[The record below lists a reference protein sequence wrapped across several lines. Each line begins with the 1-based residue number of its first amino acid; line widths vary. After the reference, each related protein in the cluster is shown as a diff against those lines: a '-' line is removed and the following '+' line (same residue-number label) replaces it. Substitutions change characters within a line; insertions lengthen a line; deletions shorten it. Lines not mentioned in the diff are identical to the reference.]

1 MSLAILAIIVFLL
14 YLRLRPRMAVFL
26 RDGEKGKIERDDMV
40 VDVEFTEISSP
51 FVNVYYKITEG
62 GRNVAEEKCR
72 MDASSGSMRLFPND
86 SRYHDYAYVLTGEVS
101 RKRDRV
107 GVYLDKRV

>member
-1 MSLAILAIIVFLL
+1 MSLAILVIIVLLL
-14 YLRLRPRMAVFL
+14 YLRLRPRRAVFL

-40 VDVEFTEISSP
+40 VDVEFTEISS
-51 FVNVYYKITEG
+51 KITEG

-72 MDASSGSMRLFPND
+72 MDARSGSMRLFPND